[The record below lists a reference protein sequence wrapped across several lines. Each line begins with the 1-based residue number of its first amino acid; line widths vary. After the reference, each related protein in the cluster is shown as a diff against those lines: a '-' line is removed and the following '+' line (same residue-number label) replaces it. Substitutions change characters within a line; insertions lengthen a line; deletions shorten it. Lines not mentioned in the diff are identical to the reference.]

1 MTAPLL
7 MKLVVHAVERPHPLV
22 VTLDLRAADCSPLP
36 PFTAG
41 AHIRVQVHLAGGTSD
56 WRHYSLVDLDPALD
70 APAAPTRYLLGVRLE
85 DAGRGGSR
93 WMHGLM
99 PGAEVTAEAP
109 RNDFPLGSHAGCAV
123 LVAGGIGVTPLSA
136 MATARRRAGLPVRM
150 VYAGRARAQL
160 AFLATLQRLM
170 GDALQLHADDEAGR
184 PLDAEALLDGCAAD
198 DVLYVCGP
206 RPLLDALLAGA
217 ARRGWPPERVRF
229 ELFSAPQSQDGDQG
243 FDVLL
248 RRSGRTVRVD
258 AKQSILECL
267 EAAGCDPLFDCRR
280 GECGVCAVDVL
291 EAEGGIDHRDHVL
304 SSGEKAANRVIQICV
319 SRSRG
324 PRLVLDL

>member
-1 MTAPLL
+1 MTAPNLL
-7 MKLVVHAVERPHPLV
+7 KLVVHAIERPHPDV
-22 VTLDLRAADCSPLP
+22 VTLDLRAVDGAPLP

-41 AHIRVQVHLAGGTSD
+41 AHIRVQVLPDGGAGE
-56 WRHYSLVDLDPALD
+56 WRHYSLVDLDPTLD
-70 APAAPTRYLLGVRLE
+70 SPAAPTRYLLGVRLE
-85 DAGRGGSR
+85 SAGRGGSR
-93 WMHGLM
+93 WMHGLV
-99 PGAEVTAEAP
+99 PGEQITAEVP

-136 MATARRRAGLPVRM
+136 MAIARRRAGLPVRM

-160 AFLATLQRLM
+160 AFLEPLQRQL
-170 GDALQLHADDEAGR
+170 GKALQVHADDETGR
-184 PLDAEALLDGCAAD
+184 PLDIEALLDACAAD

-206 RPLLDALLAGA
+206 RPLLDALLAGS
-217 ARRGWPPERVRF
+217 ARRGWARERVRF
-229 ELFSAPQSQDGDQG
+229 ELFSAPQAQDGDQG

-248 RRSGRTVRVD
+248 QRSGRTVRVD
-258 AKQSILECL
+258 ATQSILECL

-291 EAEGGIDHRDHVL
+291 EADGGIDHRDHVL
-304 SSGEKAANRVIQICV
+304 TDSEKVGNKVIQICV